1 MTVDGIRARNRAAI
15 EAEILRVGGEHLAH
29 SGAAALS
36 LRAVARDLGM
46 APSALYR
53 YFADRDDLL
62 TLLIV
67 AAYDSLADF
76 VERNIDEERPPDAL
90 ARFRT
95 ISRSTRTWARA
106 NPHHYAL
113 IYGSPVPDYEAPAQ
127 RTNTAG
133 TRVPRLLLG
142 LLAELPVPSPDPRA
156 EEALAAM
163 LADPDVAGVGIGAA
177 ILQRGLTA
185 WMLVLGA
192 VSTEL
197 FEGFGHDGFGDADLF
212 FEGVLDAADR
222 IVTG

>member
-1 MTVDGIRARNRAAI
+1 MDGIRARNRAAI

-36 LRAVARDLGM
+36 LRAMARDLGM

-53 YFADRDDLL
+53 YVADRDDLL

-67 AAYDSLADF
+67 AAYDSLADAA
-76 VERNIDEERPPDAL
+76 EASLAASAGSGPI

-95 ISRSTRTWARA
+95 IALTTRTWARA

-113 IYGSPVPDYEAPAQ
+113 IYGSPVPDYKAPAD

-133 TRVPRLLLG
+133 TRVPGLLLQV
-142 LLAELPVPSPDPRA
+142 LAELPAAGADERA
-156 EEALAAM
+156 EAALAGM
-163 LADPDVAGVGIGAA
+163 LADPGVAATGIGAA

-197 FEGFGHDGFGDADLF
+197 FEGFGPEAFGDADLF
-212 FEGVLDAADR
+212 FEAVLDAAER
-222 IVTG
+222 IVTA